1 MKLNYFYHRDSDLV
15 SQKEGFKEDY
25 LEIVNTLENITDKN
39 IAFTV
44 QALILGKDTV
54 GDKFNNI
61 DAIQAVFGLTKK
73 QAKLSLELA
82 NSYIGLDDKGK
93 QR

>member
-1 MKLNYFYHRDSDLV
+1 M
-15 SQKEGFKEDY
+15 EA
-25 LEIVNTLENITDKN
+25 LENITDKN

-54 GDKFNNI
+54 GDNFNNI

-73 QAKLSLELA
+73 QAKLCLELA
-82 NSYIGLDDKGK
+82 NKYK
-93 QR
+93 

>member
-1 MKLNYFYHRDSDLV
+1 M
-15 SQKEGFKEDY
+15 QE
-25 LEIVNTLENITDKN
+25 LENITDKN

-54 GDKFNNI
+54 GDNFNNI

-73 QAKLSLELA
+73 QAKLCLKLA
-82 NSYIGLDDKGK
+82 NTYK
-93 QR
+93 